1 MHRVLSTTERIV
13 MIPNRKIGLLC
24 TLLAAGCA
32 HEDNSANRLE
42 PTSLVKT
49 PGPTSEVPPKESQ
62 TPAPDTAPQTIGD
75 SEAFVKA
82 SNELAMN
89 LYRVNQ
95 KKSGNMVFSPA
106 SISLAFTMTYAGANG
121 ATADEMAATLHLGD
135 NATVHTSASAF
146 LAGWRKEGVEE
157 LTIVNRLFGQSGY
170 EFEAPFLATTN
181 DLYFAPLESLD
192 FKGDPDKQRLHINKW
207 VMAQTADKIEKLLP
221 KKSLD
226 GMTRLVLV
234 NAVHFLGKWSSAF
247 PKKNTKS
254 LPFWVNGKSK
264 TKLPTMAL
272 THNFAFSKIEG
283 AKVLQ
288 LPYEGSDLAMTLIL
302 PDKRVG
308 LSVLESQLSTATL
321 NGWLSALSTKKVSVE
336 LPRFELANARIPLK
350 DSMKSLGMKLAFDSS
365 AADFSKMRNSG
376 PDDRLYIAKA
386 FHEAFVKVDESGTE
400 AAAATAVVMAT
411 RGGGPPLP
419 EHIENFHVDRP
430 FLFTISDT
438 RSGAI
443 LFLGRVVDPR

>member
-1 MHRVLSTTERIV
+1 MRT
-13 MIPNRKIGLLC
+13 NRKIGILC

-32 HEDNSANRLE
+32 HEDNSGNSVE
-42 PTSLVKT
+42 PTSIAKT
-49 PGPTSEVPPKESQ
+49 PEPISEVPPVESQ
-62 TPAPDTAPQTIGD
+62 APTPDAIPQTIGSSD
-75 SEAFVKA
+75 AFVKA

-95 KKSGNMVFSPA
+95 KKPGNMVFSPA

-135 NATVHTSASAF
+135 NANVHSSASAF
-146 LAGWRKEGVEE
+146 LAGWRKQGNEE

-170 EFEAPFLATTN
+170 KFETPFLATTK
-181 DLYFAPLESLD
+181 DLYFAPLETLD
-192 FKGDPDKQRLHINKW
+192 FEGSPDKQRVHINKW
-207 VMAQTADKIEKLLP
+207 VMAQTADKIEELLP
-221 KKSLD
+221 TKSLD
-226 GMTRLVLV
+226 VMTRLVLV

-254 LPFWVNGKSK
+254 LPFWVDGKSK

-272 THNFAFSKIEG
+272 THNFAYSKVKG

-302 PDKRVG
+302 PDKRGG
-308 LSVLESQLSTATL
+308 LAGLESKMSTVTL

-336 LPRFELANARIPLK
+336 LPRFELKNARIPLK
-350 DSMKSLGMKLAFDSS
+350 ESMQSLGMKLAFDSA

-376 PDDRLYIAKA
+376 LDNERLYIAKA

-400 AAAATAVVMAT
+400 AAAATAVVMGK
-411 RGGGPPLP
+411 RGGGPPP
-419 EHIENFHVDRP
+419 VEQIVDFHVDQP

-438 RSGAI
+438 SSGAI

>member
-1 MHRVLSTTERIV
+1 MKSTSV
-13 MIPNRKIGLLC
+13 V
-24 TLLAAGCA
+24 A
-32 HEDNSANRLE
+32 
-42 PTSLVKT
+42 T
-49 PGPTSEVPPKESQ
+49 PKPVPQVPPTGPKKTVQ
-62 TPAPDTAPQTIGD
+62 DTALQVTGTSD
-75 SEAFVKA
+75 AFVRA
-82 SNELAMN
+82 SNELGMH

-95 KKSGNMVFSPA
+95 KKPGNMVFSPA

-135 NATVHTSASAF
+135 NASVHTSASAF
-146 LAGWRKEGVEE
+146 LAGWREEGAEE

-170 EFEAPFLATTN
+170 NFEAPFLATTKE
-181 DLYFAPLESLD
+181 LYLAPLETLD
-192 FKGDPDKQRLHINKW
+192 FVSNPDKQRLHINKW
-207 VMAQTADKIEKLLP
+207 VMEQTADKIEELLP
-221 KKSLD
+221 KGALD
-226 GMTRLVLV
+226 AMTRLVLV

-254 LPFWVNGKSK
+254 LPFWVDGKSK

-272 THNFAFSKIEG
+272 THDFAFSKVKG

-302 PDKRVG
+302 PDKRGG
-308 LSVLESQLSTATL
+308 LSGLESQLSTATL
-321 NGWLSALSTKKVSVE
+321 SGWLSGLSTKKVSVE
-336 LPRFELANARIPLK
+336 LPRFELKNARIPLK
-350 DSMKSLGMKLAFDSS
+350 DSMKKLGMKLAFDSS

-411 RGGGPPLP
+411 RGGRPPP
-419 EHIENFHVDRP
+419 EKIANFHVDRP

-438 RSGAI
+438 SSGAI